1 MLGLRPRRLRRAS
14 PTRSV
19 DSLAPASSPVPGC
32 GLSRSIPIGSI
43 LLRHGGVPPRRAR
56 VGDAQKC
63 KNPTE
68 INPVGFLV
76 LATSY
81 SRAAYRR
88 TTIGAAAF
96 HCRVR
101 DGNGWGHCAIV
112 TRVRNRT
119 GSFAAVAA
127 TQARGRVSGDD
138 VDLVI
143 DDSPGGHR
151 PPLHL
156 QRTRFQIINLRSE
169 IFNSPVL

>member
-1 MLGLRPRRLRRAS
+1 
-14 PTRSV
+14 
-19 DSLAPASSPVPGC
+19 
-32 GLSRSIPIGSI
+32 
-43 LLRHGGVPPRRAR
+43 
-56 VGDAQKC
+56 
-63 KNPTE
+63 
-68 INPVGFLV
+68 
-76 LATSY
+76 
-81 SRAAYRR
+81 
-88 TTIGAAAF
+88 
-96 HCRVR
+96 
-101 DGNGWGHCAIV
+101 
-112 TRVRNRT
+112 VRNRT